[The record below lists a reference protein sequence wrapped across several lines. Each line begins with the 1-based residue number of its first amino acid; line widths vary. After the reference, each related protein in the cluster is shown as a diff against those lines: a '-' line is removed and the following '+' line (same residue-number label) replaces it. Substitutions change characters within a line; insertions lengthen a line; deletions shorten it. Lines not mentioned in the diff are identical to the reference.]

1 MLLSRINV
9 DDAGVALPLDTGG
22 LEPGGLEPGGLET
35 GGLEPG
41 GLLTTAV
48 RPAPSVG
55 GATVS
60 D

>member
-9 DDAGVALPLDTGG
+9 DDAGVALPLDT
-22 LEPGGLEPGGLET
+22 GGLEPGGLET

-55 GATVS
+55 GAIVS